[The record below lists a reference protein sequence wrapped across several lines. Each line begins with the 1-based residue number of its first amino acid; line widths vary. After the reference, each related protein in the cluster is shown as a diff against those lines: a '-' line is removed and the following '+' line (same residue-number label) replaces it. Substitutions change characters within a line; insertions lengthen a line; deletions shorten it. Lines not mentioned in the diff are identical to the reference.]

1 MKIAIVHYHL
11 QPGGVTRVI
20 ENTIQAWEENG
31 NDIQA
36 VAISGRPY
44 PGDQLPNTR
53 VVEGL
58 DYASPEDAIVPQ
70 VLANRLQESAKDAL
84 GQSPDLWH
92 IHNHSL
98 GKNPSLTAA
107 AAILAESG
115 ERILLH
121 PHDFAEDGRP
131 GNYLS
136 LSEVYQR
143 AYPTGPNIHYAAL
156 NQRDRG
162 FLAHMLKDSPSPVDL
177 LANAVPP
184 STPFSKPQDGNK
196 FGLPENLLLYPVR
209 AVRRKNLG
217 ELALL
222 ASSHHDFHFA
232 NSLGPTNPEFTPI
245 FEEWK
250 KFSKEL
256 NLPLTYGLGEQT
268 DATFPEMV
276 GHAQSI
282 LSVSVAEGFGL
293 GFLEPWTFGKGLC
306 GRNLSEITSDFAELG
321 VSLSNLYERLPIP
334 LDCIPSVT
342 ELKETI
348 QSALEK
354 FYLSYQ
360 QDLPEDGT
368 ELAFKSM
375 VENDS
380 IDFGRLDESNQQA
393 IIRTVSQSSDLQ
405 QGIQRHAGLEVLD
418 NHIIDRNR
426 HAVAEQF
433 SLSSYADR
441 TLKIYQELLDTED
454 TTGCQFANGQLL
466 LDQYLSPARLNLLR
480 TS

>member
-20 ENTIQAWEENG
+20 ENTVQGWSENG

-44 PGDQLPNTR
+44 PGDRLPNIR

-58 DYASPEDAIVPQ
+58 DYASHEEAIDPKILV
-70 VLANRLQESAKDAL
+70 NRIMESAREAL
-84 GQSPDLWH
+84 GQAPDLWH

-107 AAILAESG
+107 VALLAESG

-136 LSEVYQR
+136 LREVYKST
-143 AYPTGPNIHYAAL
+143 YPTGTNIHYAAL

-162 FLAHMLKDSPSPVDL
+162 FLLNMLKDSPSPVHL

-184 STPFSKPQDGNK
+184 SIPFPEPQGKNK
-196 FGLPENLLLYPVR
+196 FDLPQNLLLYPVR

-232 NSLGPTNPEFTPI
+232 NSLGPTNPEFFPI
-245 FEEWK
+245 FERWK
-250 KFSKEL
+250 LFGKEL
-256 NLPLTYGLGEQT
+256 DLPLTYGLGEQT
-268 DATFPEMV
+268 QASFPEIV
-276 GHAQSI
+276 GNAQSI

-306 GRNLSEITSDFAELG
+306 GRNLTEITSDFAELG
-321 VSLSNLYERLPIP
+321 VSLTNLYDRMPIP
-334 LDCIPSVT
+334 LDCISSVSK
-342 ELKETI
+342 LKI
-348 QSALEK
+348 FIHSALEQ
-354 FYLSYQ
+354 FYHSYQ
-360 QDLPEDGT
+360 QDLPENGT
-368 ELAFKSM
+368 ETAFQSM
-375 VENDS
+375 VEKDS
-380 IDFGRLDESNQQA
+380 IDFGRMDEPIQQE
-393 IIRTVSQSSDLQ
+393 IIRVICQSPDLQ
-405 QGIQRHAGLEVLD
+405 KDIQRFAGLEVL
-418 NHIIDRNR
+418 NKEIIDRNQQ
-426 HAVAEQF
+426 AVTEKF
-433 SLSSYADR
+433 SLTSYADR

-454 TTGCQFANGQLL
+454 TSGCQFANGQIL
-466 LDQYLSPARLNLLR
+466 LDQYLSPTRFNLLR